1 MRTKMFAVVAALLL
15 SLVAAN
21 ASHAQEGPLSVTI
34 PFAFQVGNQTMP
46 AGKYLVER
54 PLTNN
59 FSLERLRQLNGD
71 AVMTIS
77 TVPLEVRNGYR
88 EPELIFNVYGKTY
101 FLAQIWTEGSQGHEL
116 IKSKREKEVLRGVHG
131 TEVALLLYPAAMAR

>member
-46 AGKYLVER
+46 AGQYLVER

-59 FSLERLRQLNGD
+59 FSLQRLRQLNGD

-77 TVPLEVRNGYR
+77 TVPLEVRNGDR
-88 EPELIFNVYGKTY
+88 APELIFNVYGKTY
-101 FLAQIWTEGSQGHEL
+101 FLAQIWTGGSQGHEL